1 MAERSEEERVN
12 DSSGES
18 RNLWIFVSKFTEFDA
33 RKLHKLYKHAIK
45 KRQENAQAADQN
57 TSTVNT
63 HGFKHTDI
71 ERLKDNSHHE
81 DSSRDCYSSELHL
94 SSSRYHKHS
103 GSKDSDNGSGIPPQ
117 TPAAGRAGAGRT
129 PGREPTHPS
138 ATAKTTETTTG
149 QTGGTADTTTT
160 LSTGRWMIQVRPRQT
175 DGQQGALPLRPTLA
189 FQTPLVLRTQVIVT
203 RRLLPLR
210 LADRPPGIG
219 QRAPFTSRPV
229 LILRRTLATGPP
241 FVLIGPQ
248 EHAGADLEQPKDL
261 TASFGLVQRS
271 WPSGDIISHR
281 HTLDTGN
288 ALWGLW
294 KKTKLYYALC
304 ICGLSFPVVPTLQ

>member
-1 MAERSEEERVN
+1 MYVGFLCWSV
-12 DSSGES
+12 
-18 RNLWIFVSKFTEFDA
+18 LLMVSPS
-33 RKLHKLYKHAIK
+33 I
-45 KRQENAQAADQN
+45 
-57 TSTVNT
+57 S
-63 HGFKHTDI
+63 
-71 ERLKDNSHHE
+71 
-81 DSSRDCYSSELHL
+81 
-94 SSSRYHKHS
+94 
-103 GSKDSDNGSGIPPQ
+103 
-117 TPAAGRAGAGRT
+117 
-129 PGREPTHPS
+129 PT
-138 ATAKTTETTTG
+138 
-149 QTGGTADTTTT
+149 DTTTT